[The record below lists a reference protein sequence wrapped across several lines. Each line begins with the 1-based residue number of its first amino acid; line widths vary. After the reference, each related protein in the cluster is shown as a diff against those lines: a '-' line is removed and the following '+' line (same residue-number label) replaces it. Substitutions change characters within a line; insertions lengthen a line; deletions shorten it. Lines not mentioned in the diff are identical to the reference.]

1 MTLEEQLAT
10 PTRKRPKG
18 TKPDVAAGIS
28 YNVELQRLV
37 RAVTRDINA
46 NLMPTVRNLAP
57 EYQRDSASD
66 VTDSALVMDSWVD
79 VLTNALRALR
89 ALRIRWSSPQFQA
102 LANDV
107 ARRFVTSA
115 NNSNRRRTERDM
127 GIDIFS
133 DSTTITNYVQA
144 SIADNVRLIQ
154 SIPEQ
159 YLTQVESIVMTNIRS
174 GGRPSSIAKSLQQQF
189 GVTERRAK
197 MISRDQTSKVNGDLN
212 RMRQQDVGFEY
223 FKWSTS
229 HDERVRDR
237 HEDISEKRT
246 AYGVGVYR
254 WDNPPLSD
262 RGTPIICGQD
272 FQCRC
277 IAIPVSNEEVDENK
291 RKGLT
296 NPSVKR

>member
-57 EYQRDSASD
+57 EYQRDSA
-66 VTDSALVMDSWVD
+66 LVMDSWVD
-79 VLTNALRALR
+79 VLTGALR

-159 YLTQVESIVMTNIRS
+159 YLTQVESIVMTNVRG

-197 MISRDQTSKVNGDLN
+197 MIARDQTAKVNGQLN
-212 RMRQQDVGFEY
+212 AKRQQDVGFPY
-223 FKWSTS
+223 FEWVDSS
-229 HDERVRDR
+229 DERVRDR
-237 HEDISEKRT
+237 HAYLSEHVT
-246 AYGVGVYR
+246 QYGKGVYR

-262 RGTPIICGQD
+262 KGVPIIPGED

-277 IAIPVSNEEVDENK
+277 IAIPISQEEVDANVK
-291 RKGLT
+291 AGRVVKG
-296 NPSVKR
+296 VKR

>member
-18 TKPDVAAGIS
+18 TKLDVSAGIT
-28 YNVELQRLV
+28 YNAELQRIV

-57 EYQRDSASD
+57 EYQRDSA
-66 VTDSALVMDSWVD
+66 LVMDSWVD

-89 ALRIRWSSPQFQA
+89 IRWSSPQFQA
-102 LANDV
+102 LTNDV

-133 DSTTITNYVQA
+133 DSTEISEYVQL
-144 SIADNVRLIQ
+144 SIANNVQLIT
-154 SIPEQ
+154 SIPDQ
-159 YLTQVESIVMTNIRS
+159 YLTQVESIVMTNVRG
-174 GGRPSSIAKSLQQQF
+174 GGRPSSIAKSLQQQL

-197 MISRDQTSKVNGDLN
+197 MIARDQTSKVNGDLN

-277 IAIPVSNEEVDENK
+277 IAIPVSNEEVDANVK
-291 RKGLT
+291 AGRVVKG
-296 NPSVKR
+296 VKR

>member
-57 EYQRDSASD
+57 EYQRDSA
-66 VTDSALVMDSWVD
+66 LVMDSWVD
-79 VLTNALRALR
+79 VLTNALR

-133 DSTTITNYVQA
+133 DSTVITNYVQA

-159 YLTQVESIVMTNIRS
+159 YLTQVESIVMTNVRG

-197 MISRDQTSKVNGDLN
+197 MISRDQTSKVNGQLN
-212 RMRQQDVGFEY
+212 AKRQQDVGFPFFE
-223 FKWSTS
+223 WLDSD
-229 HDERVRDR
+229 DERVRDR
-237 HEDISEKRT
+237 HAYLSEHVT
-246 AYGVGVYR
+246 QYGKGVYR

-262 RGTPIICGQD
+262 KGVPIIPGED

-277 IAIPVSNEEVDENK
+277 IARPVSQEEVDANVK
-291 RKGLT
+291 AGRVVKG
-296 NPSVKR
+296 VKR

>member
-1 MTLEEQLAT
+1 MTSAELLQQQLNAT
-10 PTRKRPKG
+10 TRKPKG
-18 TKPDVAAGIS
+18 TRLDVSAGIA
-28 YNVELQRLV
+28 YNAELQRIV
-37 RAVTRDINA
+37 RAVSKDINV

-57 EYQRDSASD
+57 EYQRDG
-66 VTDSALVMDSWVD
+66 ALVMDSWVD
-79 VLTNALRALR
+79 VLTAALRAV
-89 ALRIRWSSPQFQA
+89 RIRWTNPRFQA
-102 LANDV
+102 LANQI
-107 ARRFVTSA
+107 ASRFVMGA

-133 DSTTITNYVQA
+133 DSTVISEYVQA

-154 SIPEQ
+154 SIPDQ
-159 YLTQVESIVMTNIRS
+159 YLTQVESIVMTNVRS
-174 GGRPSSIAKSLQQQF
+174 GGRPSSIAKSLQQQL

-197 MISRDQTSKVNGDLN
+197 MIARDQTAKVNGQLN
-212 RMRQQDVGFEY
+212 AKRQQDVGFEY

-246 AYGVGVYR
+246 AYGIGVYR

-262 RGTPIICGQD
+262 RGTPIVCGQD

-277 IAIPVSNEEVDENK
+277 IAIPVSNEEVDANVK
-291 RKGLT
+291 AGRVVKG
-296 NPSVKR
+296 VKR